1 MAELPASVVSDTP
14 SVGENYR
21 SVVAYANPYPECRA
35 GEELSPPVERNQQEH
50 HQSDYTTDRGFSAK
64 RLSVTPQYYVRMSGA
79 TTEGDGEDEIVTV
92 NFKLTESFLEEI
104 DDTWQGRGFNS
115 RSEFI
120 RYTLRDAVEFPTF
133 DRDELV
139 ALLAAEADAQ
149 DGRTM
154 SAEEARERFGTSDE

>member
-1 MAELPASVVSDTP
+1 
-14 SVGENYR
+14 
-21 SVVAYANPYPECRA
+21 
-35 GEELSPPVERNQQEH
+35 
-50 HQSDYTTDRGFSAK
+50 
-64 RLSVTPQYYVRMSGA
+64 MSEA
-79 TTEGDGEDEIVTV
+79 TTGNDGEGDIVTV

-139 ALLAAEADAQ
+139 ALLEAEADIRE
-149 DGRTM
+149 GETM
-154 SAEEARERFGTSDE
+154 SAEEARDRFGTGNE